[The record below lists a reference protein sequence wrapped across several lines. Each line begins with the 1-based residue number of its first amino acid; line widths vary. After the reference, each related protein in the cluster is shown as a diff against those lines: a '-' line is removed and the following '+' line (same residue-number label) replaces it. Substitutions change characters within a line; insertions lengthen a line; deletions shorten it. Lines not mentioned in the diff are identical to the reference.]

1 MEWTP
6 SRIRL
11 LRAAGLCLSQQE
23 FAKTLGF
30 AKRTIGNAERGT
42 HPPSLAVRRAL
53 DQALEQASDAQRER
67 FCAALAADHGTH
79 PVVHPTTAAL
89 ESVELL
95 RPRASTVEQVEELL
109 AHLRAQ
115 WHLFVKTDNLFG
127 PRYALSG
134 VLLHVQ
140 LLDELLVSARASART
155 EFVTLAAQYAESA
168 AWLYEDS
175 DDLAAAATY
184 NSRAMEWAHEAG
196 DHLLVAW
203 TLFRRSQQATYRAD
217 AARVVGLSQAARRNA
232 AVLTPPMCAAIAAQE
247 AHGYALDG
255 DEAQAQRLLDQS
267 HQWAATDTA
276 GDARE
281 GHGSFCTATYIE
293 LQRAACWL
301 RMGNPQRAIEL
312 YETTLPILPSV
323 CRRDRGV
330 ALSWCAMAHL
340 AAEAPEQ
347 AAGSAREALQIAHS
361 VGSVRTVR
369 QVRAVGR
376 RLTPY
381 RGLAPVG
388 QLLDELATTAAS

>member
-1 MEWTP
+1 MEWNP

-11 LRAAGLCLSQQE
+11 LRTAGLCLSQPK
-23 FAKTLGF
+23 FATALGF

-53 DQALEQASDAQRER
+53 DQALEQATDAQRER
-67 FCAALAADHGTH
+67 FLAALAAADHGTH
-79 PVVHPTTAAL
+79 PPCFAVPPAK
-89 ESVELL
+89 
-95 RPRASTVEQVEELL
+95 RPVASTVEEVEELL

-140 LLDELLVSARASART
+140 LLEELVVSARASART

-168 AWLYEDS
+168 AWIYEDS

-196 DHLLVAW
+196 DHLLLAW

-217 AARVVGLSQAARRNA
+217 AASVVGLSQAARRNA
-232 AVLTPPMCAAIAAQE
+232 AVLTPPMRAAITQQE

-255 DEAQAQRLLDQS
+255 DEAQAQRLLDES
-267 HQWAATDTA
+267 HHWAATDTA

-301 RMGNPQRAIEL
+301 RLGNPQRALEL
-312 YETTLPILPSV
+312 YETTLPTLPSV
-323 CRRDRGV
+323 YRRDRGV

-340 AAEAPEQ
+340 AADQPEQ
-347 AAGSAREALQIAHS
+347 AACMAREALQIAHS
-361 VGSVRTVR
+361 VGSQRTVR

-381 RGLAPVG
+381 RGLASVG
-388 QLLDELATTAAS
+388 QLLDELATVAAS

>member
-1 MEWTP
+1 M
-6 SRIRL
+6 

-23 FAKTLGF
+23 FAKILGF

-67 FCAALAADHGTH
+67 FCAAL

-95 RPRASTVEQVEELL
+95 RPTASTVDQVEELL
-109 AHLRAQ
+109 AHLRVQ
-115 WHLFVKTDNLFG
+115 WHLFVKADNLFG

-175 DDLAAAATY
+175 GDLAAAATY
-184 NSRAMEWAHEAG
+184 NSRAMEWAHEAD
-196 DHLLVAW
+196 DHLLLAW
-203 TLFRRSQQATYRAD
+203 TLFRRSQQATYWAD
-217 AARVVGLSQAARRNA
+217 AVRVVGRSQAARRNA

-255 DEAQAQRLLDQS
+255 DEDQVQRLLDES

-312 YETTLPILPSV
+312 YETTLPITAQRLSPRPRRRAGLV
-323 CRRDRGV
+323 CHGPPCCRGARAGRLQCTRGAADRAQCRLWAHRPPG
-330 ALSWCAMAHL
+330 ASRWPPAHAISRLS
-340 AAEAPEQ
+340 
-347 AAGSAREALQIAHS
+347 AGRAIAR
-361 VGSVRTVR
+361 
-369 QVRAVGR
+369 
-376 RLTPY
+376 
-381 RGLAPVG
+381 
-388 QLLDELATTAAS
+388 